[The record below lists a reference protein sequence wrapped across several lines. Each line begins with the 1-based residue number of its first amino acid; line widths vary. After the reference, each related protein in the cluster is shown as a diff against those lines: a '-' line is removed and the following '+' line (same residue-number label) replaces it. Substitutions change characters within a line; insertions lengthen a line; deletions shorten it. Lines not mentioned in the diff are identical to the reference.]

1 MIVSAATIT
10 VNKISGCKQ
19 NDLPAYF
26 IEALYHHGVQYEWKK
41 RKRALPSSYNC
52 EEYILEKI
60 SLIIFNKVKMDKNA
74 WFAKTGIK
82 DLRLTKIPHNTRVT
96 SLFISR
102 INLVSVPC
110 CQVTRLHR
118 KLPQNWPF
126 LRVIPI
132 WNEQRMF
139 TTNLQVYQCYNLI
152 VALISWII
160 QIHIRIN

>member
-26 IEALYHHGVQYEWKK
+26 IKALYHHGVQYGWKNENVLFQVVTIAK
-41 RKRALPSSYNC
+41 N
-52 EEYILEKI
+52 IFLEKI

-96 SLFISR
+96 SIFISR
-102 INLVSVPC
+102 INLVSVP
-110 CQVTRLHR
+110 VVR
-118 KLPQNWPF
+118 KHDFIENYPKIDHSFVLS
-126 LRVIPI
+126 RSETSSVC
-132 WNEQRMF
+132 
-139 TTNLQVYQCYNLI
+139 LQQTYKYQCYNLI

-160 QIHIRIN
+160 QIHIRIY